1 MNITEP
7 KTLIDSEFSADN
19 GLDVLFRLSADVEQ
33 ERIARFIEALQT
45 IEAHY
50 QNEPYIE
57 RDLVYKLFSF
67 HQTLQASARHWKVSR
82 PEGLDSKTCFKIFTA
97 IRDIFAD

>member
-1 MNITEP
+1 MNITEA
-7 KTLIDSEFSADN
+7 KTLIENEFTSDN
-19 GLDVLFRLSADVEQ
+19 GLDVLFRLSADIEN
-33 ERIARFIEALQT
+33 ERISIFIEALQT

-67 HQTLQASARHWKVSR
+67 HQTLQASAGHWKVSR
-82 PEGLDSKTCFKIFTA
+82 PEGLDSKTCFKIFAT
-97 IRDIFAD
+97 IRAIFAD